1 MEALPEGSINTSP
14 ENRRRLSG
22 PGLRTFL
29 NIADHLGLDEE
40 QQRAIAGGPP
50 VADYRDWCRKAREQ
64 LELTLEVDVLMRI
77 SAVLGIYGSL
87 RTLYKT
93 EQEGFAWLRG
103 PYGSSPFEGRAPID
117 LVLDGSLE
125 GLMAVRRFLL
135 AVGQGLYMPPNE
147 IDRDFTP
154 YTDDNLIFVDESD
167 PSRC

>member
-40 QQRAIAGGPP
+40 QQRAIAGGLP

-87 RTLYKT
+87 RTSGTLH
-93 EQEGFAWLRG
+93 GNDHAR
-103 PYGSSPFEGRAPID
+103 
-117 LVLDGSLE
+117 
-125 GLMAVRRFLL
+125 
-135 AVGQGLYMPPNE
+135 
-147 IDRDFTP
+147 
-154 YTDDNLIFVDESD
+154 
-167 PSRC
+167 